1 MTAPAMSPEVR
12 RHAAQR
18 HHQRLT
24 RAIRGFAAAVVASL
38 LMWAAIVG
46 LAIYAL
52 GVLS

>member
-1 MTAPAMSPEVR
+1 MIPTMSPEVR
-12 RHAAQR
+12 RHAAQAHR
-18 HHQRLT
+18 QRLT
-24 RAIRGFAAAVVASL
+24 RAIRNLAFVTAVSI